1 VLDNGIGLSADQRQ
15 IIFDLFVQ
23 VDNSLARSQGGLG
36 VGLTLS
42 QRLVELH
49 GGRIEAHSAGSGQGS
64 EFVVSLPLLE
74 EPAPEK
80 TMRTTS
86 ASGPPRPRILVI
98 DDNADAALTL
108 SMLLKLKGYD
118 VQSRHSGREGIQAAE
133 AWRPGV
139 IVCDISMPEMDG
151 YQTAR
156 LIREQPWG
164 SAVYLVALTGYS
176 QAEDKERA
184 LEAGFDAHLVKPVDL
199 EALLGLLM

>member
-1 VLDNGIGLSADQRQ
+1 
-15 IIFDLFVQ
+15 
-23 VDNSLARSQGGLG
+23 
-36 VGLTLS
+36 
-42 QRLVELH
+42 
-49 GGRIEAHSAGSGQGS
+49 
-64 EFVVSLPLLE
+64 
-74 EPAPEK
+74 
-80 TMRTTS
+80 MRTTS
-86 ASGPPRPRILVI
+86 AFGQTRPRILVI